1 MKFENITEYAILDL
15 EKSRKK
21 EDVMREGYKPRVI
34 DRKVETFLAALGAV
48 VIEGPKWCGKT
59 WTSAQHCNSEFL
71 TGSPEGNF
79 QNKRLAELS
88 PDAVLHGE
96 TPRMLDEWQEV
107 PALWDAVRA
116 EVDKRNA
123 KGQFILTGS
132 ATPNRKGILHS
143 GAGRIGRIRMR
154 PMTLYESG
162 ASSGLVSLFELCD
175 GKLSPCVGD
184 AAALQMLA
192 ELVVRGGWPGNID
205 TPAASV
211 GVVASEYIEALLEN
225 DIRRLDEKKRDA
237 HKMRLLLRSLAR
249 NESTTASVAVLKKDI
264 GGVDGENI
272 DDDTISTYLD
282 VLDRLFILDNQLPF
296 APATRSSM
304 RIKQAEKRHLADPSL
319 ACALLKLTPQGLIN
333 DLETFGFLFEA
344 LCIRD
349 LRVYADSFG
358 AELYHYRDYKS
369 NEFDAV
375 IELPDKRWCAVE
387 VKLGANRIDEAAENL
402 LCVNEAIRKA
412 GGAPASTLIVVY
424 GLGNAAYRRADGV
437 FAVPISMLKP

>member
-1 MKFENITEYAILDL
+1 
-15 EKSRKK
+15 
-21 EDVMREGYKPRVI
+21 MREGYKPRVI
-34 DRKVETFLAALGAV
+34 DRKVEAFLTALGAV

-59 WTSAQHCNSEFL
+59 WTSARHSNSEFL

-79 QNKRLAELS
+79 QNKRLAELA
-88 PDAVLHGE
+88 PEAVLRGE

-143 GAGRIGRIRMR
+143 GAGRIGRLRMR
-154 PMTLYESG
+154 PMTLYEAG
-162 ASSGLVSLFELCD
+162 ASSGQVSFSELCD
-175 GKLSPCVGD
+175 GKLSPCATD
-184 AAALQMLA
+184 AVALQMLA
-192 ELVVRGGWPGNID
+192 ELTVRGGWPGNID
-205 TPAASV
+205 TPAASA
-211 GVVASEYIEALLEN
+211 GVVAREYIEALLES
-225 DIRRLDEKKRDA
+225 DIRRLDEKKRDV

-264 GGVDGENI
+264 SGVDGENI
-272 DDDTISTYLD
+272 DDDTISSYLD
-282 VLDRLFILDNQLPF
+282 VLNRLFILDNQPPF

-319 ACALLKLTPQGLIN
+319 ACALLKLTPEGLIN

-358 AELYHYRDYKS
+358 AELYHYQDYKG

-402 LCVNEAIRKA
+402 LRVNDAIRNA
-412 GGAPASTLIVVY
+412 GGAPASALIVVY
-424 GLGNAAYRRADGV
+424 GLGGAAYRRADGV
-437 FAVPISMLKP
+437 FAVPIAMLKP